1 MRVYGGGL
9 TTYAAHS
16 FDFALY
22 EQPLN
27 SKDGV
32 IGISHRGNKLYT
44 QDSLKRARKA
54 GCYTALITGEGID
67 TSAINSDI
75 SFHTVAQEKSSAHTV
90 SYVGAITVLASL
102 AESLGYHRTGKRL
115 LPDSFLS
122 EEIPKALRASLPD
135 SFLSEEIPKALR
147 ASMETES
154 EMAHLARK
162 HLNRRRLWLVVV
174 VQVLSLLRK

>member
-1 MRVYGGGL
+1 VGEHLMRVYGGGL

-22 EQPLN
+22 GQPLN

-67 TSAINSDI
+67 TSTINSDI

-122 EEIPKALRASLPD
+122 EEIPKALRAS
-135 SFLSEEIPKALR
+135 
-147 ASMETES
+147 METES